1 MFIIILEIPIYLV
14 ILVFVEKVN
23 FQKKYYFIIQYIT
36 NKLFSGFTNKLCG
49 IELTEFHTG
58 YKIVS
63 KNFHKKVPYQEN
75 SNSYLFSFQIILQA
89 AFFKLKYGEI
99 SISSTYTGYK
109 TSCSYLNGVILPI
122 DGGESA

>member
-1 MFIIILEIPIYLV
+1 MPF
-14 ILVFVEKVN
+14 FR
-23 FQKKYYFIIQYIT
+23 YIA

-58 YKIVS
+58 CKIVS
-63 KNFHKKVPYQEN
+63 KNFYEKAPYQEN

-109 TSCSYLNGVILPI
+109 TSCSYSNGVIYLI
-122 DGGESA
+122 GNIKMIFFFFLAKFNFYKHKIFK